1 MKIFG
6 IPGTSFS
13 PRRALGVDILK
24 RSIARATGVPT
35 TKQGMER
42 KAGRMIIKSIVK
54 AIGR

>member
-42 KAGRMIIKSIVK
+42 KAGHMIIKSIVK